1 MARVLVIEDQK
12 LLSQLYRSV
21 LATANHTVILAHTGE
36 DGVAEA
42 LRAKPDLIIL
52 DLSLPGI
59 SGVETAGALQK
70 LGFLPQTP
78 LIIATA
84 LGEDARP
91 ILDSFAL
98 AALLSKP
105 FKISALLAEVE
116 AALRIA
122 ARKSSSSSAL
132 ELGAGASAAGAS
144 AARTSAAGTSMLF

>member
-1 MARVLVIEDQK
+1 
-12 LLSQLYRSV
+12 
-21 LATANHTVILAHTGE
+21 
-36 DGVAEA
+36 
-42 LRAKPDLIIL
+42 LIIL

-105 FKISALLAEVE
+105 FKISVLLAEVE
-116 AALRIA
+116 AALCISARKIS

-132 ELGAGASAAGAS
+132 KP
-144 AARTSAAGTSMLF
+144 AAGTSMVV

>member
-12 LLSQLYRSV
+12 LLSQLYRSA
-21 LATANHTVILAHTGE
+21 LATANHTVVLAHSGE

-59 SGVETAGALQK
+59 SGVETADALQK
-70 LGFLPQTP
+70 LGFLPRTP

-84 LGEDARP
+84 LGEDARS

-98 AALLSKP
+98 AALLPKP
-105 FKISALLAEVE
+105 FKIRALLAEVE
-116 AALRIA
+116 AALNIS
-122 ARKSSSSSAL
+122 ARKRSFPTP
-132 ELGAGASAAGAS
+132 LGLAAEPSVVA
-144 AARTSAAGTSMLF
+144 